1 MSVTQE
7 LRTSCA
13 AARPG
18 SLELAGLA
26 RRYGETV
33 ALDGL
38 SFSVPAGVIFGLL
51 GPNGAGKTTSMRIIL
66 GIERADRGTVRWR
79 GRPIGAAERLQ
90 FGYMPEQRGLYP
102 KMRVLDQ
109 LAYLGRLRGLGRGRA
124 RSSAL
129 GWLQRLGLAERANDR
144 VERLSHGNQQRAQL
158 IAALVHEPDL
168 LILDEPFAGL
178 DQAGVGSLT
187 QVLRAQ
193 AEGGTTVVLSSHQL
207 DLVDDICE
215 EVAIISNGT
224 LALGGS
230 LRGLKNAATRRLVIE
245 LKDAGPNWHVG
256 LPLAGITGDVD
267 GRIRI
272 EVDGVDPQV
281 ILDRARAAGRVEH
294 FALERPTL
302 GELFLQAV
310 TR

>member
-1 MSVTQE
+1 MSVLPE
-7 LRTSCA
+7 LRASPA
-13 AARPG
+13 ATRPG

-26 RRYGETV
+26 RRYGETA

-38 SFSVPAGVIFGLL
+38 SFSVPAGAIFGLL
-51 GPNGAGKTTSMRIIL
+51 GANGAGKTTSMRIIL
-66 GIERADRGTVRWR
+66 GIERADRGAVRWR

-109 LAYLGRLRGLGRGRA
+109 LAYLGRLRGLSRGRA
-124 RSSAL
+124 RASAL
-129 GWLQRLGLAERANDR
+129 GWLHRLGLAERANDP

-178 DQAGVGSLT
+178 DQAGVGALIE
-187 QVLRAQ
+187 VLRGQ

-207 DLVDDICE
+207 DLVDGICE

-230 LRGLKNAATRRLVIE
+230 LRGLKDAATRRLVIE

-256 LPLAGITGDVD
+256 LPVAGITGDVD

-281 ILDRARAAGRVEH
+281 VLDRARAAGRVEY

-302 GELFLQAV
+302 GELFLKAV

>member
-1 MSVTQE
+1 MTDRMKGKVAIVVGAGSIGPGWGNGKATAVAFARE
-7 LRTSCA
+7 GARVLCVDINPA
-13 AARPG
+13 AA
-18 SLELAGLA
+18 EETAG
-26 RRYGETV
+26 
-33 ALDGL
+33 
-38 SFSVPAGVIFGLL
+38 
-51 GPNGAGKTTSMRIIL
+51 II
-66 GIERADRGTVRWR
+66 
-79 GRPIGAAERLQ
+79 
-90 FGYMPEQRGLYP
+90 
-102 KMRVLDQ
+102 
-109 LAYLGRLRGLGRGRA
+109 
-124 RSSAL
+124 
-129 GWLQRLGLAERANDR
+129 
-144 VERLSHGNQQRAQL
+144 
-158 IAALVHEPDL
+158 
-168 LILDEPFAGL
+168 
-178 DQAGVGSLT
+178 
-187 QVLRAQ
+187 Q
-193 AEGGTTVVLSSHQL
+193 AEGGTAVVLSSHQL

>member
-1 MSVTQE
+1 MSATQE

-79 GRPIGAAERLQ
+79 GRPVGAAERLQ

-144 VERLSHGNQQRAQL
+144 VERLSHGNQQRARRTDRGAGPRSGPANPGRA
-158 IAALVHEPDL
+158 IP
-168 LILDEPFAGL
+168 GL

-267 GRIRI
+267 GRSGSRWM
-272 EVDGVDPQV
+272 
-281 ILDRARAAGRVEH
+281 AS
-294 FALERPTL
+294 
-302 GELFLQAV
+302 
-310 TR
+310 TRR